1 MATFLLSLAGIPPL
15 AGFWGKLSLL
25 TSALSVDSGDAI
37 FGDRKGWFIGLS
49 VVLVL
54 NAAIAA
60 AYYLRLITAMYFK
73 STDKGVQA
81 DGGLSSGLAMIVCLI
96 VLVSISI
103 RPQRLFNSALQAG
116 NTLSGTLVTETM
128 ALFTTN
134 TSTPSNM
141 ITREIENGI
150 R

>member
-1 MATFLLSLAGIPPL
+1 
-15 AGFWGKLSLL
+15 
-25 TSALSVDSGDAI
+25 
-37 FGDRKGWFIGLS
+37 
-49 VVLVL
+49 
-54 NAAIAA
+54 
-60 AYYLRLITAMYFK
+60 MYFK

-134 TSTPSNM
+134 TSTPSNT
-141 ITREIENGI
+141 ITREIENGL